1 MAVTGTTLATETI
14 YAKILT
20 DQMIEA
26 VYSVAVMD
34 DLVRQES
41 LVGQPSL
48 VYSFPVWP
56 SLTASAGPG
65 ETTDLSTV
73 TSVDTTNVD
82 VTVSEGSVIRI
93 DITDLLEES
102 SIVSGGMAF
111 AQQGA
116 KAVADKRDADLAALL
131 GGFSGTVGTTA
142 VDLAEANLLDA
153 MTELANADAPRPFVG
168 VLHPQQI
175 GDLRAD
181 LSTTTAAVQFG
192 TSPESLGVKGTG
204 MEFAYYGIPLYATTN
219 VPDANAGADHA
230 GAVFSLREALGRVDK
245 RPIRL
250 ETQRDASA
258 RSTEFVIT
266 SVYGQAELVDGW
278 GISVITD
285 HA

>member
-1 MAVTGTTLATETI
+1 MAITGTSLATETI

-20 DQMIEA
+20 DAMIDA

-34 DLVRQES
+34 SLVRQES

-56 SLTASAGPG
+56 ALTASAGPG

-82 VTVSEGSVIRI
+82 ITVSEGSALRV

-102 SIVSGGMAF
+102 TIVSGGMRF
-111 AQQGA
+111 AEQAA

-131 GGFSGTVGTTA
+131 GAFSTTVGTSG
-142 VDLAEANLLDA
+142 VDLSEANLLDA
-153 MTELANADAPRPFVG
+153 ITVLHRSDAPKPFVA
-168 VLHPQQI
+168 VLHPQQV
-175 GDLRAD
+175 GDLRKA
-181 LSTTTAAVQFG
+181 LSATTAVIQSG
-192 TSPESLGVKGTG
+192 TTPAGVAPGSG
-204 MEFAYYGIPLYATTN
+204 MEFPYYGTNIYATTN
-219 VPDANAGADHA
+219 VPDANAAADHG
-230 GAVFSLREALGRVDK
+230 GAVFSQGQALARVDK

-258 RSTEFVIT
+258 RATEFVIT
-266 SVYGQAELVDGW
+266 SVYGQGELVDGW
-278 GISVITD
+278 GVSVITD